1 MSMHGRSKGDVRCAP
16 RDGESASGSL
26 RIVLVGP
33 LPPPAGGMANQTE
46 QLARLLG
53 AEGHRVTLVRTNV
66 PYRPAWAARVPVL
79 RAVARLLPYLVAL
92 WRAMRGADVAHVM
105 ANSGW
110 SWHLFAAPA
119 VWIAWLRGVRCVV
132 NYRGG
137 EAAPFLDRSAR
148 MVAFTLRRA
157 AALIVPSGFLQEIFA
172 AHGMRAEVVSNVV
185 DLSRFGPGT
194 APREAGA
201 PHLVV
206 TRHLEAIY
214 DVATALRAFAQV
226 QRRWPAARLTVA
238 GRGPERAAL
247 ERLANEL
254 GVAPTVQFVG
264 NVALD
269 EIRALYARADLM
281 LNASRVDNMPNALLE
296 ALASGLPIVSTRAG
310 GIPYIVEDGQTALL
324 VDVGDADAM
333 AAAAARV
340 LADPALAQR
349 LRTQGLAAA
358 RRYTWESVRGR
369 LLAFYRAP
377 GGEALQESLS

>member
-1 MSMHGRSKGDVRCAP
+1 MTADALAGVATRGKAARLD
-16 RDGESASGSL
+16 
-26 RIVLVGP
+26 IVLVGP

-53 AEGHRVTLVRTNV
+53 ADGHAVRVVRTNA
-66 PYRPAWAARVPVL
+66 PYRLSWAGRVPVL
-79 RAVARLLPYLVAL
+79 RALVRLLPYLLSL
-92 WRAMRGADVAHVM
+92 WRELRGADVVHVM

-119 VWIAWLRGVRCVV
+119 VWLAWLRGVRSVV

-137 EAAPFLDRSAR
+137 EAAPFLARSAR
-148 MVAFTLRRA
+148 IVAFTLRRT
-157 AALIVPSGFLQEIFA
+157 AALIVPSGFLQEVFA
-172 AHGMRAEVVSNVV
+172 AHGIHADVVPNVV
-185 DLSRFGPGT
+185 DLARFAPT
-194 APREAGA
+194 AQRGDSGA

-226 QRRWPAARLTVA
+226 RQRWPDAQLTVA

-247 ERLANEL
+247 ERLAGDL
-254 GVAPTVQFVG
+254 GVAAAVRFVG
-264 NVALD
+264 NVTLD

-296 ALASGLPIVSTRAG
+296 ALASGLPVVSTRAG

-324 VDVGDADAM
+324 VDVGNADAL

-340 LADPALAQR
+340 LAEPALAQR
-349 LRTQGLAAA
+349 LRTQGLAAV
-358 RRYTWESVRGR
+358 RRYTWDSVRER
-369 LLAFYRAP
+369 LFSVYRSRD
-377 GGEALQESLS
+377 GEVLQESLS